1 LLQKERDKLQNQA
14 EKNTQG
20 RMSGSY
26 HDPRVFSPERLL
38 EDLHVQTVEIQRLFN
53 DNHRLAEH
61 RVLLERELGSAKEE
75 LHRMN
80 LAVSELRAE
89 YDLQSRDFSERMQD
103 DARAMESYKEEL
115 HRMNLVISDLRADK
129 EEAAQ
134 LRGEVQKLN
143 DIKRELSGDV
153 EILRKDLVKLQS
165 DNMQIPGLRAEV
177 QDLKKELMHAR
188 GAIEYEKKEKFEL
201 MEHRQAMENNMV
213 SMARDVE
220 KLRAELAAVDS
231 RPWGYGG
238 SYGMNFNHMNG
249 SFRGSYGEHD
259 GFLMPT
265 ERRVDL
271 QTQPRNTGNQT
282 ASNRAEAAE
291 ILECTRSV
299 GQSQNGANGQTKV
312 PVGDTAAV
320 SAAVLH
326 GLKELFGPLLQQ
338 NSAGGLASRATAVL
352 QVQGGAGQEGPSPLV
367 PATAP
372 IPSYWDA
379 LRRMRDLGTETFGGG
394 GDRVAADNW
403 WQMLERNFEFSM
415 CPVEYRK
422 ELAAHYLREEA
433 HIWWENVVQ
442 GTPEGYVLNWYDFKD
457 EFARRYFLEEA
468 IDQMDKDFA
477 ELRQGTRTVREYEQE
492 FHRLRKFV
500 SRYVDERE
508 HIEKFLRGLRVD
520 IKNRCQMRRYVT
532 MVDLVET
539 AVLMERNIGVEV
551 KQARASQAP
560 KGTLKRTWDD
570 QAADS
575 GTEQTSMSGQR
586 GRKHV
591 RPCKTKGCY
600 GCGRMGHIKRNCP
613 ELLGDSAHVE
623 SKRR

>member
-1 LLQKERDKLQNQA
+1 
-14 EKNTQG
+14 
-20 RMSGSY
+20 MSGGY
-26 HDPRVFSPERLL
+26 HDPRGFSPERLL
-38 EDLHVQTVEIQRLFN
+38 EDLQIQTVEIQRLFS
-53 DNHRLAEH
+53 DNHRLAED
-61 RVLLERELGSAKEE
+61 RVLLDRELGSSKEE
-75 LHRMN
+75 LHRMS
-80 LAVSELRAE
+80 LALSELRAE
-89 YDLQSRDFSERMQD
+89 YDHQSREFSERMQD
-103 DARAMESYKEEL
+103 DARALDSCKEEIHRMKLMVSDLRAEQDLQSREFSEKREEDGRAIESYKEE
-115 HRMNLVISDLRADK
+115 NA
-129 EEAAQ
+129 E

-143 DIKRELSGDV
+143 GVKRELGGDV

-165 DNMQIPGLRAEV
+165 ENKQVPGLRAEV

-201 MEHRQAMENNMV
+201 MEQRQSMENNMV
-213 SMARDVE
+213 SMAREVE

-238 SYGMNFNHMNG
+238 SYGMNFNNMDG
-249 SFRGSYGEHD
+249 SFRGSYGEHN
-259 GFLMPT
+259 GFLMPS
-265 ERRVDL
+265 ERGMNL
-271 QTQPRNTGNQT
+271 QAQPRNTGNQT

-299 GQSQNGANGQTKV
+299 GQPQNGANGQAQV

-338 NSAGGLASRATAVL
+338 NSAGGLASRAAAVL
-352 QVQGGAGQEGPSPLV
+352 QVQGGAGLEKPSPLV
-367 PATAP
+367 PATGP

-394 GDRVAADNW
+394 ADRVAADNW
-403 WQMLERNFEFSM
+403 WQLLERNFEFSM

-457 EFARRYFLEEA
+457 EFARRYFPEEA

-500 SRYVDERE
+500 SRCVDERE
-508 HIEKFLRGLRVD
+508 HIKKFVRGLRVD
-520 IKNRCQMRRYVT
+520 IKNRCQMRRYVS

-539 AVLMERNIGVEV
+539 AVLMESNIDVEV

-570 QAADS
+570 HAADS
-575 GTEQTSMSGQR
+575 GTEQTSMSGLR

-591 RPCKTKGCY
+591 RPFKSKACY
-600 GCGRMGHIKRNCP
+600 GCGLTGHIKRNCP
-613 ELLGDSAHVE
+613 GTQLT
-623 SKRR
+623 

>member
-1 LLQKERDKLQNQA
+1 
-14 EKNTQG
+14 
-20 RMSGSY
+20 MSGSY
-26 HDPRVFSPERLL
+26 HDPRGFSPERLL
-38 EDLHVQTVEIQRLFN
+38 EDLHIQTVEIQRLFN
-53 DNHRLAEH
+53 DNHRLADH
-61 RVLLERELGSAKEE
+61 RVLLERELASAKEE

-80 LAVSELRAE
+80 LIICDLRAQH
-89 YDLQSRDFSERMQD
+89 DLQSREFGEIREA
-103 DARAMESYKEEL
+103 DARATES
-115 HRMNLVISDLRADK
+115 DK
-129 EEAAQ
+129 EEAAL

-153 EILRKDLVKLQS
+153 EILRKDLLKLQS
-165 DNMQIPGLRAEV
+165 DNKQIPGLRAEV

-188 GAIEYEKKEKFEL
+188 GAIDYEKKEKFEL
-201 MEHRQAMENNMV
+201 MEQWQAMEHNMV

-220 KLRAELAAVDS
+220 RLRAELAAVDS

-238 SYGMNFNHMNG
+238 SYQMHFNNMNG

-259 GFLMPT
+259 GFLMPS
-265 ERRVDL
+265 ERRVNL
-271 QTQPRNTGNQT
+271 LSQPRNTGNQT
-282 ASNRAEAAE
+282 ASNRIEAAGT
-291 ILECTRSV
+291 LECTRSV
-299 GQSQNGANGQTKV
+299 GQPQDGANGQTHV
-312 PVGDTAAV
+312 AVGDTAAV

-338 NSAGGLASRATAVL
+338 SSAGGLASRATAVL
-352 QVQGGAGQEGPSPLV
+352 QVQGCAGQERPSPLA
-367 PATAP
+367 PATGP
-372 IPSYWDA
+372 LPSYWDA

-394 GDRVAADNW
+394 TDRLATEDW
-403 WQMLERNFEFSM
+403 WQVLERNFESSM

-457 EFARRYFLEEA
+457 EFARRYFPEEA

-520 IKNRCQMRRYVT
+520 IKNRCQVRRYVS

-539 AVLMERNIGVEV
+539 AVLMERNIDVEV
-551 KQARASQAP
+551 QQARASQAP

-586 GRKHV
+586 GRIHV
-591 RPCKTKGCY
+591 RPCKTKGCF

-613 ELLGDSAHVE
+613 EILGVSAHVE
-623 SKRR
+623 SKKL

>member
-1 LLQKERDKLQNQA
+1 
-14 EKNTQG
+14 
-20 RMSGSY
+20 MSGSY
-26 HDPRVFSPERLL
+26 HDPRGFSPERLL
-38 EDLHVQTVEIQRLFN
+38 EDLHIQTVEIQRLFN

-165 DNMQIPGLRAEV
+165 DNKQIPGLRAEV

-201 MEHRQAMENNMV
+201 MEQRQAMENNMV

-299 GQSQNGANGQTKV
+299 GQSQNRANGQTQV

-352 QVQGGAGQEGPSPLV
+352 QVQGAEPPS
-367 PATAP
+367 
-372 IPSYWDA
+372 
-379 LRRMRDLGTETFGGG
+379 
-394 GDRVAADNW
+394 
-403 WQMLERNFEFSM
+403 
-415 CPVEYRK
+415 
-422 ELAAHYLREEA
+422 
-433 HIWWENVVQ
+433 
-442 GTPEGYVLNWYDFKD
+442 
-457 EFARRYFLEEA
+457 
-468 IDQMDKDFA
+468 
-477 ELRQGTRTVREYEQE
+477 
-492 FHRLRKFV
+492 
-500 SRYVDERE
+500 
-508 HIEKFLRGLRVD
+508 
-520 IKNRCQMRRYVT
+520 
-532 MVDLVET
+532 
-539 AVLMERNIGVEV
+539 
-551 KQARASQAP
+551 
-560 KGTLKRTWDD
+560 
-570 QAADS
+570 
-575 GTEQTSMSGQR
+575 
-586 GRKHV
+586 
-591 RPCKTKGCY
+591 
-600 GCGRMGHIKRNCP
+600 
-613 ELLGDSAHVE
+613 
-623 SKRR
+623 

>member
-1 LLQKERDKLQNQA
+1 
-14 EKNTQG
+14 
-20 RMSGSY
+20 MSGSY

-103 DARAMESYKEEL
+103 DARAVDSYKEEL

-143 DIKRELSGDV
+143 DIKRELSRDV

-165 DNMQIPGLRAEV
+165 DNKQIPGLRAEV

-201 MEHRQAMENNMV
+201 MEQRQAMENNMV

-259 GFLMPT
+259 VFLMPT

-299 GQSQNGANGQTKV
+299 GQSQNGANGQTQV

-338 NSAGGLASRATAVL
+338 DSAGGLASRATAVL

-367 PATAP
+367 PATGP

-600 GCGRMGHIKRNCP
+600 GCGRVGHIKRNCP
-613 ELLGDSAHVE
+613 EILGDSAHVE